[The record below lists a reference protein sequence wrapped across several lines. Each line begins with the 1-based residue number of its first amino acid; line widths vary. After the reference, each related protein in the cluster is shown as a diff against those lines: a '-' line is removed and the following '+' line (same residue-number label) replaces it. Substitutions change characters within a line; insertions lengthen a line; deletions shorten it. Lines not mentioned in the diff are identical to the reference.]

1 MNLTKATL
9 IVAVFCVCGAWAAE
23 RTVSTAQGLYEA
35 ITNLNRT
42 GSTIY
47 LETGSYD
54 MGPYDCGG
62 YWSSD
67 TKFVATNGIVHLT
80 LNKLTLI
87 GKSDNPR
94 DTVIYGNRT
103 RGVLYCNQSNL
114 HNLTVSNGFL
124 NLWNTSGAGV
134 CSVGATSVHSNMVV
148 TCCTIDATKG
158 NGGGINGGKWYDSTI
173 ISNSVLRTNGGGVCG
188 GILYNCT
195 IISNYAAASGG
206 GCYYGTTLH
215 NCRVTG
221 NKAGSNGGGVG
232 TNSGGTRCKV
242 YGGSI
247 DNNVSSAIG
256 GGAAYSLLYDGVV
269 VSNNT
274 AATYGGGVYH
284 ASLDGVVDFASN
296 AVICCTKA
304 TGNGGGGCYS
314 GICMD
319 CEIYGNTAP
328 RGGGGYYGTFTNCL
342 VRGNTTTLEG
352 GGLYSDTIVALDCR
366 IVGNASPKGGGCR
379 GGSYV
384 DCTITNNLATGSEG
398 GGGGFGG
405 FYTNCLIAC
414 NLATTSATQSHG
426 GGLASATAVGCVIS
440 NNVVETTSGNSSTG
454 GAYGGGAYETK
465 VFDSVVIH
473 NVSAGNGRDS
483 YGGGLHSGCASNTLI
498 TGNTAYY
505 PSSGNRQGGGAYFTY
520 ITNCVVRNNR
530 SGIGTGI
537 NAGGAVGCVI
547 SNNVGSSASD
557 WSVRQVKLLENC
569 EIVGPVNVYGGP
581 SVNCR
586 FVNFTNGVYIAPG
599 ENLQFSGH
607 KAGSAS
613 AVLMNTGLWA
623 TNCLFANNIVPGGIF
638 SCDGRSKVSLANC
651 TIADNISEST
661 FVSMHPTSRVNVV
674 NCIFSGNR
682 TVAGAA
688 RDLWYDTANKCIS
701 NITISSCLIGPSRPA
716 VPLGS
721 ESALVTNVFAGFVK
735 DGSRDAYAL
744 KHTSPARG
752 KGMVQDWM
760 AGALDIRQDEAC
772 PRLRDGLVDI
782 GCYQCWLDPVGLW
795 FSIR

>member
-1 MNLTKATL
+1 MRAT
-9 IVAVFCVCGAWAAE
+9 VAAVLAALCVCGARAEE

-35 ITNLNRT
+35 ITNLNGT
-42 GSTIY
+42 SSTIY
-47 LETGSYD
+47 LEMGNYD

-62 YWSSD
+62 YWSGD
-67 TKFVATNGIVHLT
+67 TKFVTTNGIAHLS

-103 RGVLYCNQSNL
+103 RGVLHCNQSNL

-124 NLWNTSGAGV
+124 NLWNTAGAGV
-134 CSVGATSVHSNMVV
+134 CSTGSTSVHSNLVV

-158 NGGGINGGKWYDSTI
+158 NGGGINAGKWYDSVI
-173 ISNSVLRTNGGGVCG
+173 ISNSVRQTNGGGVCG

-195 IISNYAAASGG
+195 IISNYAYATGG

-221 NKAGSNGGGVG
+221 NRSSYGGGVG
-232 TNSGGTRCKV
+232 TNAGGTRCKV
-242 YGGSI
+242 YGGFI
-247 DNNVSSAIG
+247 DNNVSSGVG
-256 GGAAYSLLYDGVV
+256 GGSIYSFLYDGVV

-284 ASLDGVVDFASN
+284 GSLNGVVDFASN
-296 AVICCTKA
+296 AVICCNKA
-304 TGNGGGGCYS
+304 TGNGGGGCYA
-314 GICMD
+314 GIFKD
-319 CEIYGNTAP
+319 CEIFGNTAP
-328 RGGGGYYGTFTNCL
+328 RGGGGYYGTFTNCF
-342 VRGNTTTLEG
+342 VHGNTSTVEG

-366 IVGNASPKGGGCR
+366 IAGNTSPKGGGCR

-405 FYTNCLIAC
+405 VYTNCLIAC
-414 NLATTSATQSHG
+414 NSAITSAKQSHG

-440 NNVVETTSGNSSTG
+440 NNLVETTSNNSSTG
-454 GAYGGGAYETK
+454 GAYGGGAYDAK

-473 NVSAGNGRDS
+473 NVCAGNGRDS

-505 PSSGNRQGGGAYFTY
+505 PSSGNRQGGGAYFAH

-557 WSVRQVKLLENC
+557 YSVRQVSRLENC
-569 EIVGPVNVYGGP
+569 EVVGTANVYSGP
-581 SVNCR
+581 AINCR
-586 FVNFTNGVYIAPG
+586 FQNFTNGVYIAPG

-623 TNCLFANNIVPGGIF
+623 TNCLFANNVAPGGIF
-638 SCDGRSKVSLANC
+638 NCNGISKVSLANC
-651 TIADNISEST
+651 TIADNISADT
-661 FVSMHPTSRVNVV
+661 FVELHPTSRVNVV

-682 TVAGAA
+682 TAAGAA
-688 RDLWYDTANKCIS
+688 RDLCYDTANKCIS
-701 NITISSCLIGPSRPA
+701 NITISSCLVGPSRSS
-716 VPLGS
+716 VPVGS
-721 ESALVTNVFAGFVK
+721 ESALVTNVFAGFVRAAGP
-735 DGSRDAYAL
+735 DWYAL
-744 KHTSPARG
+744 KWSSPARG
-752 KGMVQDWM
+752 KGVVQDWM
-760 AGALDIRQDEAC
+760 ADSTDIRGDAAF
-772 PRLRDGLVDI
+772 PRLRDGAVDI
-782 GCYQCWLDPVGLW
+782 GCYQCWLDPIGLK
-795 FSIR
+795 FSIK